1 MSYRTSD
8 IFKEG
13 IHDDSVWSAAW
24 INDKIVTGSVNAEV
38 KVWTLKNNEIQLL
51 YTLLGHRLG
60 VISVDVDKT
69 GKYAVSSSMDS
80 CIRVWDIEKGL
91 MVNNIEAPPIEAWT
105 VSLSPDGK
113 HVATGSQTGNVNIFN
128 IETGQ
133 KELSLDSQ
141 KKSFCMSVAYSPN
154 GRFVACGL
162 QDGSV
167 VIFDV
172 STSSIVHH
180 LNAHSM
186 SVRTLAFTEDSSL
199 LLTGS
204 DDKHIHV
211 HDVKSGTTA
220 HVLSGHDSFI
230 FCIRVSPDKKHFAS
244 CSSDRTVRIWE
255 LSTMECIHI
264 FENVHKDQIWSL
276 AYNNDGSLLASVGSD
291 LSLRLYHCPL
301 DESK

>member
-1 MSYRTSD
+1 
-8 IFKEG
+8 
-13 IHDDSVWSAAW
+13 
-24 INDKIVTGSVNAEV
+24 
-38 KVWTLKNNEIQLL
+38 
-51 YTLLGHRLG
+51 
-60 VISVDVDKT
+60 
-69 GKYAVSSSMDS
+69 
-80 CIRVWDIEKGL
+80 
-91 MVNNIEAPPIEAWT
+91 
-105 VSLSPDGK
+105 
-113 HVATGSQTGNVNIFN
+113 
-128 IETGQ
+128 
-133 KELSLDSQ
+133 
-141 KKSFCMSVAYSPN
+141 
-154 GRFVACGL
+154 
-162 QDGSV
+162 

-180 LNAHSM
+180 LDAHSM

-211 HDVKSGTTA
+211 HDVKSGTTV

-291 LSLRLYHCPL
+291 FSLRLYHCPL